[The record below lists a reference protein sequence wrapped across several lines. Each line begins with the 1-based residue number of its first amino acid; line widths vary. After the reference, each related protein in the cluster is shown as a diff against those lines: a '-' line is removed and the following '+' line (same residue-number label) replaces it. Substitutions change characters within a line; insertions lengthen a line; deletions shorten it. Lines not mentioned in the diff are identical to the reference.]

1 MQQISKSKIVTFFF
15 VLLFFFSSKFS
26 LASSGFIQSFFP
38 QQYQAHNNNTDICQ
52 DSLGNIYLAN
62 RLGVLKYNGIN
73 FTLIFTKNQSP
84 VNSLCYYKGKV
95 YVGATG
101 EAGFIETNRLGKTTY
116 TNLSGEFPK
125 RKQYFKEFWSTIEIN
140 GSIYFCS
147 HDIIFVLKE
156 NRLSFIEPDKGKKF
170 HKFFK
175 INKELYLRENNTGLK
190 KLVGNELMFVKNS
203 EFFADKKIDFI
214 EEKIDKFIIGTRSNG
229 FFSLPKLKG
238 KKVEELN
245 WEISEIAKNK
255 ILYCY
260 NFLKNGNI
268 VFGTQQAG
276 IYITDSIGKIIK
288 HIDVSDNLSD
298 DNVQSIFVDKNKNLW
313 IATLNGFSII
323 EVNSNLQL
331 FGKKE
336 KLPSNINNLIKFKE
350 NILLATDRGLY
361 WGEKKNSEY
370 SFSPFALGGTT
381 CFDVVEI
388 PNSNQEFLVATS
400 NGLIQLKNGTSSLL
414 IPVKTSVLKV
424 SKYNPKIIYCG
435 GEGFF
440 HVIDFSKKNSEDSSL
455 PLISKNYIDENIQ
468 LIKNI
473 DVRSIAEKTS
483 DEVYF
488 SIPFEGVFKLKHSL
502 TKNAS
507 LEKLKIDIP
516 KLESPEFCLEIF
528 KSNLIIGTD
537 IGIYELEE
545 NTGINMRLKKMSFG
559 KNINNGNSDIYIYR
573 ILNVQDS
580 LLYIA
585 SDYNSKFKL
594 FSASFLPNNFI
605 KTNESDFLR
614 LDLFQKNNLYY
625 NTLENEFWMPLNGG
639 LAKIDLS
646 KKFIPEAF
654 FSSLFYKITLNN
666 TELIFGNDFEKK
678 YINSIGHYLQTTQ
691 LEIPYSK
698 NNVQFYFSATSF
710 ASPQDLFFSVKLE
723 GFENSFSEWDSK
735 SFREFS
741 NLREGDYKF
750 IVRAKNIYNKMGT
763 PVQIKFSV
771 LPPWYRTIWAYIMY
785 LILGVS
791 FIWLLVRIN
800 TNRLKQKNLQLEEK
814 VQQRTYEIE
823 IKNKEL
829 IKSKEEIQ
837 HRNREITDS
846 INYAK
851 VIQNSILPS
860 EDLIKEFFNQNV
872 FIFFKPRDVVSG
884 DFFWFNQNQDTCYL
898 AVADCTG
905 HGVPGAFMSMLGL
918 EKLNQAIKDSSK
930 SNVSDILSDINIGIK
945 KSLGQDQKTQKSK
958 DGLEI
963 VLCEINPA
971 LKKLEYAGAN
981 RPLWIFRKDENSE
994 IENIIYKP
1002 TKAGIAG
1009 NTESNQQFYGNVIE
1023 LQTNDEIFL
1032 FSDGAPDQFGGDR
1045 GKKLMTVGLK
1055 DLFKQINGMSS
1066 IEQRKYL
1073 EDFYSNWMKSDIYDY
1088 EQVDD
1093 ILIIGIRIV

>member
-1 MQQISKSKIVTFFF
+1 LQEIRKSKIVLIIF
-15 VLLFFFSSKFS
+15 VLLFFCNSKFS
-26 LASSGFIQSFFP
+26 SASSGFIQSYFP

-84 VNSLCYYKGKV
+84 VNSLCYYKGKI

-101 EAGFIETNRLGKTTY
+101 EAGYIETNRLGKTTY

-147 HDIIFVLKE
+147 HDIIFVLRG
-156 NRLSFIEPDKGKKF
+156 NRLSFIEPEEGKKF

-175 INKELYLRENNTGLK
+175 INKQLFVRENNTGLK

-214 EEKIDKFIIGTRSNG
+214 EEKNDKFIIGTRSSG

-245 WEISEIAKNK
+245 WEISQIAKNK

-260 NFLKNGNI
+260 NYLENGNI

-276 IYITDSIGKIIK
+276 IYIADSLGKIIK
-288 HIDVSDNLSD
+288 HIDISDNLSD
-298 DNVQSIFVDKNKNLW
+298 DNVQSIFLDKNKNLW

-331 FGKKE
+331 FEKKE
-336 KLPSNINNLIKFKE
+336 KLPSNINNLIKIKE

-361 WGEKKNSEY
+361 LGEKKNNEY
-370 SFSPFALGGTT
+370 TFSPFALGGTT
-381 CFDVVEI
+381 CFDILEI
-388 PNSNQEFLVATS
+388 PNSNKEFLVATS
-400 NGLIQLKNGTSSLL
+400 TGLMLLKDGLTSL
-414 IPVKTSVLKV
+414 ILPSKTSVLKV
-424 SKYNPKIIYCG
+424 SKYNPKIVYCG

-440 HVIDFSKKNSEDSSL
+440 HVIDFTKKNSEDSSL
-455 PLISKNYIDENIQ
+455 PFISQNYINENIQ

-488 SIPFEGVFKLKHSL
+488 SIPYEGVFKLKNSL
-502 TKNAS
+502 TTNAS
-507 LEKLKIDIP
+507 LEKLKINIP

-528 KSNLIIGTD
+528 SNKLLIGTD
-537 IGIYELEE
+537 IGVYEVQE
-545 NTGINMRLKKMSFG
+545 NADLNLVLKKINFG

-594 FSASFLPNNFI
+594 FSANFSSNESI

-614 LDLFQKNNLYY
+614 LDLFQKNNLYH
-625 NTLENEFWMPLNGG
+625 NASEKEFWISLNGG

-646 KKFIPEAF
+646 KKFIPESYF
-654 FSSLFYKITLNN
+654 TTQFYKITLNN
-666 TELIFGNDFEKK
+666 SELVFGNDFENK
-678 YINSIGHYLQTTQ
+678 YINSVGNYLQSSQ
-691 LEIPYSK
+691 LEIPFSK
-698 NNVQFYFSATSF
+698 NNIQFYFAATSF
-710 ASPQDLFFSVKLE
+710 ASPLDLFFSVKLE

-741 NLREGDYKF
+741 NLPEGDYKF
-750 IVRAKNIYNKMGT
+750 IVRVKNIYNKMGT
-763 PVQIKFSV
+763 PTQIKFSV
-771 LPPWYRTIWAYIMY
+771 LPPWYRTIWAYTLY
-785 LILGVS
+785 VVLGIS
-791 FIWLLVRIN
+791 FVWLLVRIN
-800 TNRLKQKNLQLEEK
+800 TNRLKQKNIQLEEK

-918 EKLNQAIKDSSK
+918 EKLNQASKDSSK

-963 VLCEINPA
+963 VLCEINLS

-981 RPLWIFRKDENSE
+981 RPLWMFRKNENSE

-1009 NTESNQQFYGNVIE
+1009 NTESNQRFYGNIIE
-1023 LQTNDEIFL
+1023 LQANDEIFL
-1032 FSDGAPDQFGGDR
+1032 FSDGAPDQFGGDK

-1066 IEQRKYL
+1066 MEQKKYL
-1073 EDFYSNWMKSDIYDY
+1073 DEFYSNWMKSDTYDY